1 MCKGKCLTMMP
12 PVIQCGAPDDFPPAK
27 KQTPHLHPS
36 INLMRNLRLIL
47 IAIFPFIAVLPLIA
61 FLAPLT
67 IYFLPRQT
75 SSPPST
81 TDMSIVA
88 PIVLP
93 ALARHTATVIIL
105 HGLGDTGAGWADA
118 AQLWQNGGRL
128 NEVKFVLPNAP
139 QIPITMVWL

>member
-1 MCKGKCLTMMP
+1 ML
-12 PVIQCGAPDDFPPAK
+12 
-27 KQTPHLHPS
+27 
-36 INLMRNLRLIL
+36 NLRLIL
-47 IAIFPFIAVLPLIA
+47 ITVFPFIAVLPLIG

-67 IYFLPRQT
+67 LYFLPRQT
-75 SSPPST
+75 SHPPVPA
-81 TDMSIVA
+81 DMSLVA

-93 ALARHTATVIIL
+93 ALARHTATVIII

-139 QIPITMVWL
+139 QIPITMVRS